1 MKSDAKRHEERAA
14 GLDALDAIEP
24 GAWDYAAARQRI
36 ADTALAEWRSGV
48 AEPGSSPIANPKR
61 IDEYIRGVLGLA
73 WSWLPPYTKD
83 EQFAW
88 CGAFAASCAG
98 SAGVAH
104 ALRFKC
110 MASTLRINNHLRN
123 TRGVELSAIEPG
135 DILVV
140 TNGSKP
146 HGEHICVAVEKPVNG
161 LVVTVEGN
169 ARGILGNGRVGNG
182 VIRRTR
188 PLAPMPKHRRCPMSS
203 LKQSHWVLYA
213 IRFKPEDFNHAEVDH
228 EPHH

>member
-1 MKSDAKRHEERAA
+1 MKSNEKRHEERSA
-14 GLDALDAIEP
+14 GLDALDGIEVE
-24 GAWDYAAARQRI
+24 AFDCTAARQRI
-36 ADTALAEWRSGV
+36 ADTALTEWRLGV
-48 AEPGSSPIANPKR
+48 AEPGPSPIANTKR
-61 IDEYIRGVLGLA
+61 IDGYIRGALGLA
-73 WSWLPPYTKD
+73 WAWLPPYTKD

-88 CGAFAASCAG
+88 CGAFAAFCAG
-98 SAGVAH
+98 SAGVGH
-104 ALRFKC
+104 ALRFKR
-110 MASTLRINNHLRN
+110 MASTLRINNHLRA
-123 TRGVELSAIEPG
+123 TRGIDLDAIEPG

-140 TNGSKP
+140 TNGSRP

-213 IRFKPEDFNHAEVDH
+213 IRFKPEDFDRGV
-228 EPHH
+228 EP

>member
-1 MKSDAKRHEERAA
+1 MKSNEKRHEERAA
-14 GLDALDAIEP
+14 GLDALDITEV
-24 GAWDYAAARQRI
+24 GAWEWAAARRCI
-36 ADTALAEWRSGV
+36 ADTALAEWRLGV

-61 IDEYIRGVLGLA
+61 IDEYIRGPLGLA
-73 WSWLPPYTKD
+73 WSWLKPYTKD

-88 CGAFAASCAG
+88 CGAFAAFCAG
-98 SAGVAH
+98 TAGVGH
-104 ALRFKC
+104 ALRFKR

-123 TRGVELSAIEPG
+123 TRGVELDAIEPG

-140 TNGSKP
+140 TNGSKSY
-146 HGEHICVAVEKPVNG
+146 GEHICVAVEKPANG

-213 IRFKPEDFNHAEVDH
+213 IRFKPEDFDRGV
-228 EPHH
+228 EP

>member
-1 MKSDAKRHEERAA
+1 MKSNEKRHEARAA
-14 GLDALDAIEP
+14 GLDALDTIEP
-24 GAWDYAAARQRI
+24 GTWDHAAARKCI
-36 ADTALAEWRSGV
+36 ADTALTEWRLGG
-48 AEPGSSPIANPKR
+48 AEPGPSPIANPKH
-61 IDEYIRGVLGLA
+61 IDEYIRGQLGLA
-73 WSWLPPYTKD
+73 WSWLKPYVKD

-88 CGAFAASCAG
+88 CGAFAAFCAG
-98 SAGVAH
+98 SAGAKYPI
-104 ALRFKC
+104 RFKR

-123 TRGVELSAIEPG
+123 SRGVALDAIEPG

-140 TNGSKP
+140 TNGSKSY
-146 HGEHICVAVEKPVNG
+146 GEHICVAVEKPVNG

-213 IRFKPEDFNHAEVDH
+213 IRFAPEDFNHADC
-228 EPHH
+228 

>member
-1 MKSDAKRHEERAA
+1 MKSNEKRHEERAA
-14 GLDALDAIEP
+14 GLDALDAIEV
-24 GAWDYAAARQRI
+24 GVWDHAAARKCI
-36 ADTALAEWRSGV
+36 ADTALSEWRMGV
-48 AEPGSSPIANPKR
+48 AEPGPSPIANPKR
-61 IDEYIRGVLGLA
+61 IDHYIRSEAGLA
-73 WSWLPPYTKD
+73 WGWVPSYARD

-88 CGAFAASCAG
+88 CGAFTAFCAG
-98 SAGVAH
+98 SAGVRH
-104 ALRFKC
+104 RLRLKHL
-110 MASTLRINNHLRN
+110 ASTFRIHRHLLP
-123 TRGVELSAIEPG
+123 TRGIALDGIEPG

-140 TNGSKP
+140 TNGSRP
-146 HGEHICVAVEKPVNG
+146 HGEHICVAVEKPING

-213 IRFKPEDFNHAEVDH
+213 IRFAPEDFDRGV
-228 EPHH
+228 EP